1 MAGVAP
7 AVKIICDG
15 LKDTDLSMTWD
26 MNPATAFV
34 IRKISVKGERPKTIK
49 TGRQIMFTFKET
61 TSTVHR
67 IETWNIGCT
76 ASRVYIHEKWRLN
89 KDNEYI
95 RSDAKNNEKPGLI

>member
-34 IRKISVKGERPKTIK
+34 IRKISVKGRKT
-49 TGRQIMFTFKET
+49 
-61 TSTVHR
+61 
-67 IETWNIGCT
+67 
-76 ASRVYIHEKWRLN
+76 
-89 KDNEYI
+89 
-95 RSDAKNNEKPGLI
+95 KNNKNRKTNHVHIHGDNIHCAQN